1 MGATTNRAADMKT
14 LYVSTREAWR
24 EWLAEHHDK
33 EDEIWL
39 VYYRK
44 HTGKPRISYNDA
56 VEEALCFGWIDSI
69 QRGIDEERFAQRF
82 SPRRKGSAWSETN
95 KERLRRLI
103 EAGEMTPAGL
113 AAAGEALEDDTF
125 VIAVDIL
132 EALKKDKEVWKN
144 FQGFPES
151 YKRIRIGFI
160 EGARNRPEEFHR
172 RLDHFLQM
180 TQQNKR
186 FGYVEKFR

>member
-1 MGATTNRAADMKT
+1 MEETPNKVGEMKT

-24 EWLAEHHDK
+24 EWLAEHHAK
-33 EDEIWL
+33 ENDIWL

-44 HTGKPRISYNDA
+44 HTGKPRISYNNA
-56 VEEALCFGWIDSI
+56 VEEALCFGSIDSI

-103 EAGEMTPAGL
+103 EADAMTPAGL
-113 AAAGEALEDDTF
+113 AAAGERLEDDTF
-125 VIAVDIL
+125 AIAADIL
-132 EALKKDKEVWKN
+132 EALKRDKGVWKN

-160 EGARNRPEEFHR
+160 EGARNRPEEFRR

-180 TQQNKR
+180 TRQNKR

>member
-1 MGATTNRAADMKT
+1 MGDTPNKADDMKT

-24 EWLAEHHDK
+24 EWLAKHHDK

-103 EAGEMTPAGL
+103 EADAMTPAGL
-113 AAAGEALEDDTF
+113 AAAGDVVKDGF
-125 VIAVDIL
+125 VIAADIL
-132 EALKKDKEVWKN
+132 EALKRDKEMWKN
-144 FQGFPES
+144 FQGFPEP

-160 EGARNRPEEFHR
+160 EGARKRPEEFRR
-172 RLDHFLQM
+172 RLDHFLRM
-180 TQQNKR
+180 TRQNKR

>member
-1 MGATTNRAADMKT
+1 MKT
-14 LYVSTREAWR
+14 LYVSTRKAWR
-24 EWLAEHHDK
+24 EWLAKHHDK
-33 EDEIWL
+33 EKEIWL

-44 HTGKPRISYNDA
+44 HTDRPRISYNAA
-56 VEEALCFGWIDSI
+56 VEEALCYGWIDSI

-82 SPRRKGSAWSETN
+82 SPRKKGSAWSEMN

-113 AAAGEALEDDTF
+113 AAAGEALKDDRL
-125 VIAVDIL
+125 VIAPDIL
-132 EALKKDKEVWKN
+132 KALKKDEEAWKN
-144 FQGFPES
+144 FQCFPES

-160 EGARNRPEEFHR
+160 EGARNRPEEFTR
-172 RLDHFLQM
+172 RLEHFLRM
-180 TQQNKR
+180 TRQNKR